1 MPSGRLF
8 LAVCF
13 AGLVALAIVAVTQRT
28 RDAFSL
34 GVPAG
39 GVAAEL
45 QPGQRA
51 CQSPVAIPDADA
63 TFERVVVA
71 LGTYRRPGSPLEVTL
86 APAGGGKPLARGRL
100 RGGYPDV
107 DRAPTHTINVGPVTT
122 RASLRVCLRNAG
134 EHRLAVYGNGGAAS
148 RTSSATLDDKPI
160 DVDLSLSFERG
171 RPRSLASLVPVMF
184 KRASLFR
191 AGFVGPW
198 TMWLVALVVLLG
210 SPLLI
215 TAALR
220 AAGRD
225 DQLSG

>member
-8 LAVCF
+8 LAACF
-13 AGLVALAIVAVTQRT
+13 AGLVALAIVAATQRT
-28 RDAFSL
+28 RDGFSL
-34 GVPAG
+34 GVPVG

-71 LGTYRRPGSPLEVTL
+71 LGTYKRPGSTLEVTL
-86 APAGGGKPLARGRL
+86 APVGGGKPLARGTL
-100 RGGYPDV
+100 RGGYPDI
-107 DRAPTHTINVGPVTT
+107 DRAPTHAINVGPVTT
-122 RASLRVCLRNAG
+122 RAPLRVCLKNAG

-148 RTSSATLDDKPI
+148 RTSSAALDGKPI
-160 DVDLSLSFERG
+160 ESDLSLSFERA
-171 RPRSLASLVPVMF
+171 RPRSLASLVPAMLT
-184 KRASLFR
+184 RASLFR

-198 TMWLVALVVLLG
+198 TMWLVALVALLA
-210 SPLLI
+210 SPLLVA
-215 TAALR
+215 AALR
-220 AAGRD
+220 AARRD